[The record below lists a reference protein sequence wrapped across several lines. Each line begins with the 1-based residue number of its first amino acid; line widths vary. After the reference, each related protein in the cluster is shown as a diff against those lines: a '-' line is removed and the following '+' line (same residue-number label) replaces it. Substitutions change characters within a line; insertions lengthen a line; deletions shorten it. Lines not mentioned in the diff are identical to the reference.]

1 MISIRTSVDLS
12 ATLDAALCPHLRR
25 VLVERRDQLLAD
37 GFDLTEL
44 AHIIVV
50 QRGDTL
56 DAIEGEAGVALSTNL
71 VTGARL
77 GDRDFTPNFEFVE
90 RHLGCW
96 LEAVL
101 ILSDDGFGVVLF
113 VPDVIHTDPQLLR
126 LLAA

>member
-1 MISIRTSVDLS
+1 MISIRTSADLS
-12 ATLDAALCPHLRR
+12 ATLDGALCPHLRR
-25 VLVERRDQLLAD
+25 LLAERRDQLLAD

-44 AHIIVV
+44 AHIIVA

-90 RHLGCW
+90 RHTGCW

-113 VPDVIHTDPQLLR
+113 VPDVIHTDPRLLR